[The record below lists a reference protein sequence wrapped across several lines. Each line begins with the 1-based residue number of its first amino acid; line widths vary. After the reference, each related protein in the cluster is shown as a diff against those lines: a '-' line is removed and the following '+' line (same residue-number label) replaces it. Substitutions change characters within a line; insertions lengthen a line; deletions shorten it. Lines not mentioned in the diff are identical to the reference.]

1 MPTLRDYFVS
11 ESNDYFTRLA
21 DAIRRLDAREGDPA
35 DVFRLARGLRGS
47 AQLARETRVQEVA
60 HMFENAARAIV
71 AGAIE
76 WTTEISERA
85 AQTLEDMRAL
95 VSGGE
100 DGEAAEARKRAAV
113 ERWRSIGVEVP
124 EAPVVEGNQKVDAD
138 AASRQFRDFAIHEVT
153 GIIAELESCIAQ
165 LSADPHSRDS
175 LKAVLRRQRA
185 LLGSARLQEISVVAE
200 TLRAIE
206 DLARVIAKLG
216 IAVKDEW
223 AAALRAA
230 RDVLRGA
237 LLALEEGQEPTASP
251 VLSKL
256 RTMRNELLE
265 RYGSLESVPAAE
277 PGASPASVLAAQSLG
292 AQPKPAATPVV
303 VPGDPDAVVP
313 IEQLC
318 YEGERALRRALEL
331 RAALEQLAEHDT
343 SARETVD
350 EVFDLIR
357 LGIG

>member
-1 MPTLRDYFVS
+1 VNMPTLRDYFIS

-21 DAIRRLDAREGDPA
+21 DAIRRLDAREGDPS

-47 AQLARETRVQEVA
+47 AQLARETRVQQVA
-60 HMFENAARAIV
+60 HTLEGVARALV
-71 AGAIE
+71 AGAIQ

-85 AQTLEDMRAL
+85 LETLDDLRAL
-95 VSGGE
+95 AGGNLPA
-100 DGEAAEARKRAAV
+100 DAADARAREAV
-113 ERWRSIGVEVP
+113 ERWRSAGVDVP
-124 EAPVVEGNQKVDAD
+124 APTPGDAAGAPD
-138 AASRQFRDFAIHEVT
+138 AGAASRQFRDFAIDEIT
-153 GIIAELESCIAQ
+153 GIIAELDSCIEQ
-165 LSADPHSRDS
+165 ISSQPHHREA
-175 LKAVLRRQRA
+175 LTAVLRRQRA
-185 LLGSARLQEISVVAE
+185 LLGSARLEDIAVVAE

-206 DLARVIAKLG
+206 DLARVIAKLNLA
-216 IAVKDEW
+216 IKDEW

-237 LLALEEGQEPTASP
+237 LAALQDGQNPAPSP

-256 RTMRNELLE
+256 RTMRNELIE

-277 PGASPASVLAAQSLG
+277 PA
-292 AQPKPAATPVV
+292 PAAPA
-303 VPGDPDAVVP
+303 PAAAARPADPDAVVP

-318 YEGERALRRALEL
+318 YDGERALRRALEL
-331 RAALEQLAEHDT
+331 RAVLEQLAGDDT
-343 SARETVD
+343 DAREAVD

>member
-1 MPTLRDYFVS
+1 MPTLRDYFIA

-21 DAIRRLDAREGDPA
+21 DAIRRLDASEGDPA

-47 AQLARETRVQEVA
+47 AQLARETRVQQVA
-60 HMFENAARAIV
+60 CMLEGVARALV
-71 AGAIE
+71 AGAIQ
-76 WTTEISERA
+76 WTAEISERA
-85 AQTLEDMRAL
+85 LQTLEDLRAL
-95 VSGGE
+95 AQGNLPVA
-100 DGEAAEARKRAAV
+100 DADARTREAV
-113 ERWRSIGVEVP
+113 DRWRSAGFELP
-124 EAPVVEGNQKVDAD
+124 DAQAPDT
-138 AASRQFRDFAIHEVT
+138 AAASAAATSRQFRDFAIHEIS
-153 GIIAELESCIAQ
+153 GIIAELDSCIEQ
-165 LSADPHSRDS
+165 ISGDPNNRDA

-185 LLGSARLQEISVVAE
+185 LLGSARLDEIAVVAE

-206 DLARVIAKLG
+206 DLARIITRLSL
-216 IAVKDEW
+216 AVKDEW

-237 LLALEEGQEPTASP
+237 LSALQDGNEPTSSP

-265 RYGSLESVPAAE
+265 RYGSIEPAPT
-277 PGASPASVLAAQSLG
+277 PGSTAAPGST
-292 AQPKPAATPVV
+292 APPVHA
-303 VPGDPDAVVP
+303 PTLTNDPDAVVS

-318 YEGERALRRALEL
+318 YDGERALRRALEL
-331 RAALEQLAEHDT
+331 RSVLEQLAGDDT
-343 SARETVD
+343 DAREAVD

>member
-21 DAIRRLDAREGDPA
+21 DAIRRLDAREGDPG

-60 HMFENAARAIV
+60 HMFEAAARAV
-71 AGAIE
+71 VTGAIE

-85 AQTLEDMRAL
+85 AQTLEDLRAL

-100 DGEAAEARKRAAV
+100 DGDAAEARKRAAV
-113 ERWRSIGVEVP
+113 ERWRNAGVELPDMPAADVNRKP
-124 EAPVVEGNQKVDAD
+124 GGD
-138 AASRQFRDFAIHEVT
+138 AASRQFRDFAIHEIT

-165 LSADPHSRDS
+165 ISADPHSRDS
-175 LKAVLRRQRA
+175 LKTVLRRQRA
-185 LLGSARLQEISVVAE
+185 LLGSARLDEISVVAE

-206 DLARVIAKLG
+206 DLARIIAKLG

-237 LLALEEGQEPTASP
+237 LVALEEGQDPTASP

-277 PGASPASVLAAQSLG
+277 PGASPAPQASAAH
-292 AQPKPAATPVV
+292 PKPAPMPVPV
-303 VPGDPDAVVP
+303 HADPDTVVP